1 MQNDTQDVYFKIMA
15 EQSTDILCRMTLNM
29 RCVYCSPASL
39 PVLGWTS
46 DEMLVHFPTDLIHP
60 EDLGLAQAA
69 HRRYVAGKCVENGP
83 ATMRV
88 RKEDGS
94 YAWLEVNSSL
104 MRNERTGAPW
114 QMLLNMRD
122 IGKRIQLEQHL
133 ETLALT
139 DPLTTLGNRRA
150 FDLALD
156 HEWRRARRGRE
167 EVSLLLLDID
177 HFKGINDLYGHV
189 VGDDCLCAIASAIAS
204 AGRRPGDMA
213 ARYGGEEFALIL
225 PATGEEGA
233 LAIAE
238 TVRLAIKELRFP
250 HDRNAEHG
258 SVVTVSIGSATAVLG
273 PRGAVTPLSLL
284 RAADTALYKAKQEG
298 RNRVEAALLMAKAG

>member
-1 MQNDTQDVYFKIMA
+1 MMA
-15 EQSTDILCRMTLNM
+15 EQSTDILCRMTLSM

-46 DEMLVHFPTDLIHP
+46 DEMLVRFPDGLVHR
-60 EDLGLAQAA
+60 EDLGAVRAVHKRHAEGHGAQD
-69 HRRYVAGKCVENGP
+69 GP

-88 RKEDGS
+88 RKKDTT

-104 MRNERTGAPW
+104 MRDEGTGEPW
-114 QMLLNMRD
+114 QVLLNMRD

-133 ETLALT
+133 GALALT
-139 DPLTTLGNRRA
+139 DPLTALGNRRA

-156 HEWRRARRGRE
+156 QEWRRARRE
-167 EVSLLLLDID
+167 QSEVSLLLVDID
-177 HFKGINDLYGHV
+177 HFKGINDGYGHV
-189 VGDDCLCAIASAIAS
+189 VGDDCLRAIAATIAS

-233 LAIAE
+233 LGIAE
-238 TVRLAIKELRFP
+238 GLRVAIKDLRLP
-250 HDRNAEHG
+250 HLRNSEHD
-258 SVVTVSIGSATAVLG
+258 SVVTVSIGSATAVLRPG
-273 PRGAVTPLSLL
+273 SDSTTPLSLL
-284 RAADTALYKAKQEG
+284 RAADEALYKAKQEG
-298 RNRVEAALLMAKAG
+298 RNRVEARLLMAGGR